1 MYRIILK
8 TWVDTLYTEDLT
20 NYLVEDITLVQKL
33 EDNLFVT
40 GPDELTIEIRA
51 AENSNIYRNLFL
63 DGGIYNC
70 IIQVI
75 DSAGNLVFGGDLYLG
90 ETRYNHDT
98 KILIMKF
105 LNPSKTFLSKLRGS
119 SLFTIPKDTN
129 LRHYR
134 YWDFLR
140 QIFLGVNYLTDEVY
154 IYDYWYDAQR
164 VKWEMYEEDKDVD
177 RNTLIGQFELIQ
189 EISRFF
195 GHLIRLNLVE
205 FDVMSIPPSLQFY
218 EITVVGRDMEY
229 QMPSKINIDDVLDIC
244 ETYFYHSGL
253 SYVIIPGPNGK
264 AELIDVSNNWVL
276 SVADP
281 NNPETFEEYIE
292 KKIKRENIL
301 DLRPELPTIATGT
314 RELSEVV
321 FGKISKVNNLWEIPF
336 WTNGL
341 SKYNFNYVKQVYRD
355 LFYPQEIIRFRI
367 PLNLSL
373 YPLDFVSFTGR
384 MLEFTN
390 LKTRGY
396 VKSIIHR
403 FGDNTSE
410 VEVILTDLMQSAT
423 I

>member
-98 KILIMKF
+98 KILTMKF

-292 KKIKRENIL
+292 KSEN
-301 DLRPELPTIATGT
+301 
-314 RELSEVV
+314 
-321 FGKISKVNNLWEIPF
+321 
-336 WTNGL
+336 
-341 SKYNFNYVKQVYRD
+341 
-355 LFYPQEIIRFRI
+355 
-367 PLNLSL
+367 
-373 YPLDFVSFTGR
+373 
-384 MLEFTN
+384 
-390 LKTRGY
+390 
-396 VKSIIHR
+396 
-403 FGDNTSE
+403 
-410 VEVILTDLMQSAT
+410 
-423 I
+423 